1 MKLKN
6 NKNITKLIKIYNT
19 KNPKLLKKIEVKII
33 FKVHFH
39 LYINKI
45 CIIFQLKL

>member
-1 MKLKN
+1 MKLEN
-6 NKNITKLIKIYNT
+6 NKNIRKLIKIYNT
-19 KNPKLLKKIEVKII
+19 KNSKSLKKIEVKII

-45 CIIFQLKL
+45 CIIQLKL